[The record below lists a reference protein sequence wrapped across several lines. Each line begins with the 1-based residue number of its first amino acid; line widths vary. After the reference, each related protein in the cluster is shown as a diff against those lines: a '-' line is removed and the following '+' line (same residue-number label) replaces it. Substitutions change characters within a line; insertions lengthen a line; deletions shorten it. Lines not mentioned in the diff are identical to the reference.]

1 MQRGSGSIAGGGAYG
16 APMIDE
22 KKRDRLRTALIA
34 TTLIVLLIVLGLMV
48 IAVLGL
54 LLNKG

>member
-1 MQRGSGSIAGGGAYG
+1 
-16 APMIDE
+16 MIDE
-22 KKRDRLRTALIA
+22 KKRDRLRTALIG